1 METLY
6 VSPTLSIP
14 LSELR
19 FKFHRSSGPGGQNVN
34 KLNTS
39 VELQFDFVHSAV
51 LSDGQRQRI
60 AEKLAARLNSTGAL
74 SIQSERFRTQGRNRA
89 DCLDKLAALLAEA
102 LKTQPKRKKT
112 KPSRAVPSAPP
123 RQQAASFREKKEP
136 PNAFGLNVW
145 PYWCV
150 KR

>member
-51 LSDGQRQRI
+51 FSDEQRQRI
-60 AEKLAARLNSTGAL
+60 AEKLAARLNSAGAL

-89 DCLDKLAALLAEA
+89 DCLSKLAALLAAA

-112 KPSRAVPSAPP
+112 KPSRAA
-123 RQQAASFREKKEP
+123 QARRLDSKRRHSEKKKNRQP
-136 PNAFGLNVW
+136 PLD
-145 PYWCV
+145 
-150 KR
+150 

>member
-19 FKFHRSSGPGGQNVN
+19 FKFRRSSGPGGQNVN

-39 VELQFDFVHSAV
+39 VELQYDFVHSAV
-51 LSDGQRQRI
+51 LSDEQRQRI
-60 AEKLAARLNSTGAL
+60 AEKLATRLNSTGAL
-74 SIQSERFRTQGRNRA
+74 VIQSERFRTQGRNRT

-112 KPSRAVPSAPP
+112 KPSRAA
-123 RQQAASFREKKEP
+123 QARRLDSKRRHSEKKKNRQTP
-136 PNAFGLNVW
+136 LD
-145 PYWCV
+145 
-150 KR
+150 

>member
-1 METLY
+1 MGTLY

-39 VELQFDFVHSAV
+39 VELQFDFVHSVV
-51 LSDGQRQRI
+51 LSDEQRQRI

-89 DCLDKLAALLAEA
+89 DCLDKLAALLSEA
-102 LKTQPKRKKT
+102 LKKPPPKRKKT
-112 KPSRAVPSAPP
+112 KPSRAA
-123 RQQAASFREKKEP
+123 QARRLDSKRRHSEKKKSRRTP
-136 PNAFGLNVW
+136 LD
-145 PYWCV
+145 
-150 KR
+150 

>member
-6 VSPTLSIP
+6 VSSTLSIP

-51 LSDGQRQRI
+51 LSDEQRQRI
-60 AEKLAARLNSTGAL
+60 AEKLAARLSSTGAL

-89 DCLDKLAALLAEA
+89 DCLNKLAALLAEV
-102 LKTQPKRKKT
+102 LKKPPKRKKT
-112 KPSRAVPSAPP
+112 KPSRAA
-123 RQQAASFREKKEP
+123 QARRLDSKRRHSEKKKSRQTP
-136 PNAFGLNVW
+136 LN
-145 PYWCV
+145 
-150 KR
+150 

>member
-6 VSPTLSIP
+6 VSPSLSIP

-19 FKFHRSSGPGGQNVN
+19 FKFRRSSGPGGQNVN

-51 LSDGQRQRI
+51 LSPEQRQQI
-60 AEKLAARLNSTGAL
+60 AEKLAARLNNAGIL

-89 DCLDKLAALLAEA
+89 DCLSKLVALLAAA
-102 LKTQPKRKKT
+102 LQKPPKREKT
-112 KPSRAVPSAPP
+112 KPSRAAQTRRLNSK
-123 RQQAASFREKKEP
+123 RRHSDKKKSRRLP
-136 PNAFGLNVW
+136 LD
-145 PYWCV
+145 
-150 KR
+150 

>member
-6 VSPTLSIP
+6 VSPSLAIP

-19 FKFHRSSGPGGQNVN
+19 FKFRRSSGPGGQNVN

-51 LSDGQRQRI
+51 LSPEQRQQI
-60 AEKLAARLNSTGAL
+60 ADKLAARLNSAGVL

-89 DCLDKLAALLAEA
+89 DCLSKLAALLAAA
-102 LKTQPKRKKT
+102 LQPPPKREKT
-112 KPSRAVPSAPP
+112 KPSRAA
-123 RQQAASFREKKEP
+123 QARRLNSKRRHSEKKKSRRLP
-136 PNAFGLNVW
+136 VD
-145 PYWCV
+145 
-150 KR
+150 

>member
-51 LSDGQRQRI
+51 LSDEQRQRI
-60 AEKLAARLNSTGAL
+60 AEKLVARLNSTGAL

-89 DCLDKLAALLAEA
+89 DCLNKLASLLAEA
-102 LKTQPKRKKT
+102 LKKPPKRKKT
-112 KPSRAVPSAPP
+112 KPSRAAQS
-123 RQQAASFREKKEP
+123 RRLDSKRRHSEKKKSRRTP
-136 PNAFGLNVW
+136 LD
-145 PYWCV
+145 
-150 KR
+150 

>member
-6 VSPTLSIP
+6 VSPSLSIP

-51 LSDGQRQRI
+51 LNDEQCQRI
-60 AEKLAARLNSTGAL
+60 AEKLATRLNSAGAL

-89 DCLDKLAALLAEA
+89 DCLSKLAALLAEA
-102 LKTQPKRKKT
+102 LKTHPKRTKT
-112 KPSRAVPSAPP
+112 KPSRAA
-123 RQQAASFREKKEP
+123 QARRLDSKRRHSEKKKSRRTP
-136 PNAFGLNVW
+136 LD
-145 PYWCV
+145 
-150 KR
+150 

>member
-14 LSELR
+14 LSELS
-19 FKFHRSSGPGGQNVN
+19 FKFRRSSGPGGQNVN

-39 VELQFDFVHSAV
+39 VELQYDFVHSAV

-74 SIQSERFRTQGRNRA
+74 SIQSARFRTQGRNRA

-102 LKTQPKRKKT
+102 LKTQLKRKKT
-112 KPSRAVPSAPP
+112 KPSRAAQARRLDSKRRHSDKKKS
-123 RQQAASFREKKEP
+123 RQTP
-136 PNAFGLNVW
+136 LD
-145 PYWCV
+145 
-150 KR
+150 

>member
-6 VSPTLSIP
+6 ISPSLSIP

-51 LSDGQRQRI
+51 LSDEQRRRI
-60 AEKLAARLNSTGAL
+60 AKKLAARLNSTGAL

-89 DCLDKLAALLAEA
+89 DCLNKLAALIAAA

-112 KPSRAVPSAPP
+112 KPSRTA
-123 RQQAASFREKKEP
+123 QARRLDSKRRHSEKKKSRRTP
-136 PNAFGLNVW
+136 LD
-145 PYWCV
+145 
-150 KR
+150 

>member
-19 FKFHRSSGPGGQNVN
+19 FRFHRSSGPGGQNVN

-112 KPSRAVPSAPP
+112 KPSRAV
-123 RQQAASFREKKEP
+123 QARRLDSKRTSFREKKEP

>member
-39 VELQFDFVHSAV
+39 VELQFDFVHSAA
-51 LSDGQRQRI
+51 LSDEQRQRI
-60 AEKLAARLNSTGAL
+60 AEKLATRLNSAGVL

-89 DCLDKLAALLAEA
+89 DCLSKLAALLAEV
-102 LKTQPKRKKT
+102 LKTPPKRKKT
-112 KPSRAVPSAPP
+112 KPSRAA
-123 RQQAASFREKKEP
+123 QARRLDSKRRHSEKKKSRRTP
-136 PNAFGLNVW
+136 LD
-145 PYWCV
+145 
-150 KR
+150 

>member
-14 LSELR
+14 LSELS
-19 FKFHRSSGPGGQNVN
+19 FKFRRSSGPGGQNVN

-39 VELQFDFVHSAV
+39 VELQYDFVHSAV
-51 LSDGQRQRI
+51 LSDEQRQRI
-60 AEKLAARLNSTGAL
+60 AEKLATRLNSTGAL
-74 SIQSERFRTQGRNRA
+74 SIQSERFRTQGRNRS

-112 KPSRAVPSAPP
+112 KPSRAA
-123 RQQAASFREKKEP
+123 QARRLYSKRRHSEKKKNRQTP
-136 PNAFGLNVW
+136 LD
-145 PYWCV
+145 
-150 KR
+150 